1 VCFDGLVSGL
11 LCFHLMPSYRV
22 SIRFSRLPDAE
33 LNIFADN
40 VIVRMTGNPAYP
52 TPLVPLSEL
61 TTLQQAFDAASIA
74 SNKGGQLAT
83 VAKNQC
89 RAALLDALRRQ
100 ASYVQGVNRDDLG
113 QLLSSGYSA
122 ASRNTAQTQLAKPAI
137 TRILNEHTQKLTLR
151 VTPVPNTRNYQ
162 VQIQV
167 GQSEWQD
174 AGIYSQARRIEVKN
188 LTPGTAYTV
197 RIRAL
202 GGSTGASDWSDP
214 TSRMSL

>member
-1 VCFDGLVSGL
+1 L
-11 LCFHLMPSYRV
+11 LSSHAKL
-22 SIRFSRLPDAE
+22 SR
-33 LNIFADN
+33 
-40 VIVRMTGNPAYP
+40 
-52 TPLVPLSEL
+52 S
-61 TTLQQAFDAASIA
+61 
-74 SNKGGQLAT
+74 
-83 VAKNQC
+83 
-89 RAALLDALRRQ
+89 RQ
-100 ASYVQGVNRDDLG
+100 DLI
-113 QLLSSGYSA
+113 QLLGSGYSA

-137 TRILNEHTQKLTLR
+137 TRILNEQTQKLTLR

-188 LTPGTAYTV
+188 LTPGTAYNV

-214 TSRMSL
+214 TSRMSI